1 MAADARTDNTLPL
14 AGVFGLPIPA
24 ICYDPGM
31 SLRMPTSLTGR
42 SPLQSGVEMLETELM
57 VEKGSAL
64 GRAGRAVEEA
74 LAALVAIDS
83 GEAQGDRAAQVDF
96 AAGLVWELLVMQ
108 EACGVRNARMT
119 YREYNLPREVVLRVG
134 ATPPKAGP
142 NAAGVSFVNFMR

>member
-1 MAADARTDNTLPL
+1 MATDGHGDNTLPL
-14 AGVFGLPIPA
+14 AGVFGLPNLV

-31 SLRMPTSLTGR
+31 SLRMPSSLTGR
-42 SPLQSGVEMLETELM
+42 SPLQSGIEMLETELM

-74 LAALVAIDS
+74 LATLVAIDA
-83 GEAQGDRAAQVDF
+83 GETEGDRAAQVDF

-108 EACGVRNARMT
+108 EACGVRNAGMT
-119 YREYNLPREVVLRVG
+119 YREYKVPREVVRRVG

-142 NAAGVSFVNFMR
+142 NAAGVSFLNFMR